1 MPKVM
6 SAKDKAFQ
14 KEKQRLMK
22 QAETYRQLV
31 ITRDSQLY
39 EKDKKIEE
47 LEKKIAELHKQIEE
61 HFHMTPEQFDE
72 HIHKDMRGVEAVE
85 FLKAMT
91 ERMPFGAY

>member
-1 MPKVM
+1 MPRVM

-14 KEKQRLMK
+14 KERQRLMK
-22 QAETYRQLV
+22 QVETYRQLV
-31 ITRDSQLY
+31 ITRDGQLY

-47 LEKKIAELHKQIEE
+47 LEKKIAELHTQIEE
-61 HFHMTPEQFDE
+61 HLHMTPEQFDE